1 MNTPRRTFSTF
12 VFGGAGL
19 AALGLMDGAAAPAF
33 AALPTGDNADPQGW
47 PGFPRQSHDLAQ
59 ATVGAAH
66 RDIGKVKELVTAHPA
81 LANATW
87 DWGFGDWETALGAAA
102 HTGRREIAEFLLA
115 SGARIDIYAAAML
128 GHLDVVKGLIEAQ
141 PGIQRTRG
149 PHGIPLLAH
158 ATAGGDKAASVA
170 EYLKKLGDAGETY
183 PDSTMT
189 TEQSAVYE
197 GLYAYG
203 SDTDRQFEIRTQKNQ
218 LAFQKN
224 GSSRMLFKVGPHEF
238 HPAGA
243 PAVRFLFDLK
253 TTSQPELTITD
264 HDLKVTAKRI
274 PRP

>member
-1 MNTPRRTFSTF
+1 MNTPRRTFSTL

-19 AALGLMDGAAAPAF
+19 AALGLTSGVAVPAF
-33 AALPTGDNADPQGW
+33 AASPAGDGGDPEGW

-66 RDIGKVKELVTAHPA
+66 RDLDKVKELVTAHPA

-128 GHLDVVKGLIEAQ
+128 GHLEVVKALIEAH
-141 PGIQRTRG
+141 PGLQKTRG

-158 ATAGGDKAASVA
+158 ATAGGEKASSVA
-170 EYLKKLGDAGETY
+170 DYLKSLGDAGETY
-183 PDSTMT
+183 ADSTMT
-189 TEQSAVYE
+189 TEQTAVYE
-197 GLYAYG
+197 GLYTYG
-203 SDTDRQFEIRTQKNQ
+203 ADADRQFEIRTQKNQ
-218 LAFQKN
+218 LAFQKG
-224 GSSRMLFKVGPHEF
+224 GSPRLLFKVRQDEF

-243 PAVRFLFDLK
+243 PAVRFIFDIK
-253 TTSQPELTITD
+253 PGGQAELTIID
-264 HDLKVTAKRI
+264 HDLKVTAKRV